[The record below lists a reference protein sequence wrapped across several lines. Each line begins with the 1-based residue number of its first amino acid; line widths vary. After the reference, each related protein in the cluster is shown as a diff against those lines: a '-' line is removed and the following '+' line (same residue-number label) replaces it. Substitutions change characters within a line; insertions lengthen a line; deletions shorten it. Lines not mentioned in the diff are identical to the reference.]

1 MTAGSRL
8 VPLLLAVAGGVGV
21 AVIAFPLVGRLGTD
35 PVTSTVEHG
44 ASSTLSEGEVPVG
57 RSPDVPDLPFAD
69 NPDPTKCGI
78 PVAWRGQDS
87 RAWLTGVWEGELVQP
102 DVLLYDGHLRLGIKG
117 SAPHGAEVEIVLYQ
131 SNPVV
136 DYYMVEVVGADRVR
150 GWVPAPFLS
159 MDRVS
164 A

>member
-1 MTAGSRL
+1 MPRTVAVLVAAALALALAVL
-8 VPLLLAVAGGVGV
+8 VPDAEPAPSSSAGVV
-21 AVIAFPLVGRLGTD
+21 VDHAA
-35 PVTSTVEHG
+35 TV
-44 ASSTLSEGEVPVG
+44 LDQ
-57 RSPDVPDLPFAD
+57 RDPDVPDLPFAD